1 LQQGK
6 PRAAAMPPDDS
17 RDPRYGD
24 HGAAASLALTSL
36 LRDDLVSDERGNIFR
51 HRAQNLN

>member
-1 LQQGK
+1 
-6 PRAAAMPPDDS
+6 MPPDDS